1 MITAVWVASPE
12 RAPRG
17 SIRVAPWGQLEQA
30 QTRRPHLVPTIMQG
44 QSQWPEWLLERMSGE
59 SVDVPAI
66 DHGRGGHQHLQ
77 LLGVA
82 KLSARGVR
90 FDLGLLFDAD
100 DESKVLLSIYRNPL
114 DAALIKVTDAAPLL
128 EPITVT
134 HRYTSSL
141 RKRLMRVVAV
151 VVIIVV
157 TVDVSLFRE

>member
-1 MITAVWVASPE
+1 M
-12 RAPRG
+12 
-17 SIRVAPWGQLEQA
+17 
-30 QTRRPHLVPTIMQG
+30 
-44 QSQWPEWLLERMSGE
+44 
-59 SVDVPAI
+59 
-66 DHGRGGHQHLQ
+66 Q

-90 FDLGLLFDAD
+90 VDLGPLFDAD
-100 DESKVLLSIYRNPL
+100 DESKVLLSMYHHPL